1 MNHIIKFLEVGCI
14 YSSTA
19 SISWVNLH
27 ATFLYLN
34 LGNPKEIV
42 DHLSIIP
49 AFIDLEMSSVED

>member
-1 MNHIIKFLEVGCI
+1 MNHIIKFLEVQGHLCF
-14 YSSTA
+14 STA

-49 AFIDLEMSSVED
+49 AFIDL